1 MPATLLAFLRLC
13 LVAGL
18 YNDVAAFAFLLMRP
32 LHHPPPANIASVFA
46 YHVAVALIAAVMFLP
61 CLTVPYW
68 LALAFVY
75 ARNEWAR
82 AALYVGAFVVLLIVF
97 GAELRFGLFNAMSLY
112 LLGAYILGVAALVC
126 LGLRPSREFL
136 RVTVPAFVMIPPRY

>member
-18 YNDVAAFAFLLMRP
+18 YNDVA
-32 LHHPPPANIASVFA
+32 VFA

-61 CLTVPYW
+61 FLTLPYW

-82 AALYVGAFVVLLIVF
+82 AALYVGAFLVLLMVF
-97 GAELRFGLFNAMSLY
+97 GVELRFGLLSAMSLY
-112 LLGAYILGVAALVC
+112 LLGACILGVAALVC

-136 RVTVPAFVMIPPRY
+136 RVTVPVFVMIPPRY